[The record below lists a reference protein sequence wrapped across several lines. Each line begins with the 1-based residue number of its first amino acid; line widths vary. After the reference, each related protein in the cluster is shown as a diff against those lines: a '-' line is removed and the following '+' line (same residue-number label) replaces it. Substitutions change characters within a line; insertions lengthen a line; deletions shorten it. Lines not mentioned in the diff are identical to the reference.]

1 MEERIKKLIS
11 FCRKIY
17 AGETS
22 KSIIEEYRA
31 EIDTVRPT
39 DLFLIMNEQLKQGMS
54 VQEMLVFVDKIV
66 NVFADALV
74 KAVWQRP
81 KPDTFL
87 GCLIAENAALIA
99 RLDSFKAVLKARDDE
114 ALRAKTPDLLA
125 FLAKYNAH
133 LLKLENILFPY
144 MEKRLE
150 RFAGLKVMWA
160 LHDEARLALKEA
172 NALIID
178 NAKDN
183 KVLIAMLGRL
193 FFLYY
198 GMVQKQELIMFPA
211 ASQYIGAPDFLAMH
225 LQSFDFDFPYIKR
238 PNKPQVNIRGLL
250 PDADESAFFKTETGS
265 LTLKQLDV
273 MINTLPMDVT
283 FVDKDDNVA
292 FFSRPE
298 ERLFPRTAAVIGR
311 NVRNCHPPKSVH
323 VVEQILSAF
332 KDGKED
338 KADFWI
344 KLNGLYALI
353 QYFALRDEDG
363 AYVGTLE
370 VSQEISSI
378 KAIEGEKRLLDW
390 E

>member
-31 EIDTVRPT
+31 EIDTVCPT

-54 VQEMLVFVDKIV
+54 VQDMLVFVDKIV

-172 NALIID
+172 NALITD

-183 KVLIAMLGRL
+183 KALIAMLGRL

-211 ASQYIGAPDFLAMH
+211 ASQYISAPDFLAMH

-238 PNKPQVNIRGLL
+238 PNKPQINIKGLL
-250 PDADESAFFKTETGS
+250 PDADESAVFKTETGS
-265 LTLKQLDV
+265 LTLKQLEV

-283 FVDKDDNVA
+283 FVDKNDNVA

-298 ERLFPRTAAVIGR
+298 KRLFPRTAAVIGR

-332 KDGKED
+332 KAGKED

>member
-31 EIDTVRPT
+31 EIDTVCPT

-54 VQEMLVFVDKIV
+54 VQDMLVFVDKIV
-66 NVFADALV
+66 NVFADALG

-81 KPDTFL
+81 EPDTFL
-87 GCLIAENAALIA
+87 GCLIAENAALIT
-99 RLDSFKAVLKARDDE
+99 RLDNFKAVLKARDDE

-211 ASQYIGAPDFLAMH
+211 ASQYISAPDFLAMH

-238 PNKPQVNIRGLL
+238 PNKPQVNIKGLL
-250 PDADESAFFKTETGS
+250 PDADESAVFKTETGS
-265 LTLKQLDV
+265 LTLKQLEV

-332 KDGKED
+332 KEGKED

-344 KLNGLYALI
+344 KLNGLYVLI